1 MVPKGRCVRAQR
13 TEFAVISTRKQEEMC
28 GRLHGDRCG
37 GEEVAGADDVEAGE
51 MTDGGGDE
59 FEDVA
64 TSDMIENHISDVD
77 N

>member
-1 MVPKGRCVRAQR
+1 MCPFFPEVQ
-13 TEFAVISTRKQEEMC
+13 RKQEEMC

-64 TSDMIENHISDVD
+64 TSDMVRRPSHFITVI
-77 N
+77 